1 MASKPNN
8 TMQYWVEVNHSD
20 LCAICREGRTDC
32 ATGRQNQR
40 IRVAQ
45 FLYFQE
51 AIDYAQECQRRGV
64 RVWLRKPRY
73 VSFPR
78 ERTLSEYSEYP
89 AQDADRTAA
98 KKPADKEVA

>member
-8 TMQYWVEVNHSD
+8 TMQYWVEVNHT
-20 LCAICREGRTDC
+20 RTRWFGRPV
-32 ATGRQNQR
+32 AQSVRPSRHIAQR
-40 IRVAQ
+40 SLAQ

-73 VSFPR
+73 ISFPR

-89 AQDADRTAA
+89 AKDADRTAA